1 MANFPCKFVESC
13 DTANDVARF
22 LDLFRLTVMRVLL
35 VEDHQDTREVLA
47 RLLEHWGFDVVP
59 VENLEKGLGTL
70 EKESFGAVVS
80 DISLPDGEGYTLIEE
95 AKRREQ
101 SILGIALSAHASE
114 LDMERGKEAGFD
126 RYLTKPFDGWE
137 LRSILEERC
146 AANNSAQQTRDV

>member
-1 MANFPCKFVESC
+1 
-13 DTANDVARF
+13 
-22 LDLFRLTVMRVLL
+22 MRVLL

-59 VENLEKGLGTL
+59 VENLQKGLGSL
-70 EKESFGAVVS
+70 EEGTFEAVVS
-80 DISLPDGEGYTLIEE
+80 DISLPDGEGYELIKE

-101 SILGIALSAHASE
+101 SILGVALSAHASE
-114 LDMERGKEAGFD
+114 VDRQRGEMAGFD

-146 AANNSAQQTRDV
+146 AQNEGRSRSSQAPDQ

>member
-1 MANFPCKFVESC
+1 
-13 DTANDVARF
+13 
-22 LDLFRLTVMRVLL
+22 MRVLL
-35 VEDHQDTREVLA
+35 VEDHRDTREVLA

-95 AKRREQ
+95 AKRREK
-101 SILGIALSAHASE
+101 SILGIALSAHASA

-146 AANNSAQQTRDV
+146 ALNNSARKTRDV

>member
-1 MANFPCKFVESC
+1 
-13 DTANDVARF
+13 
-22 LDLFRLTVMRVLL
+22 MRVLL

-59 VENLEKGLGTL
+59 VENLQKGLGSL
-70 EKESFGAVVS
+70 EEGTFEAVVS
-80 DISLPDGEGYTLIEE
+80 DISLPDGEGYELIKE

-101 SILGIALSAHASE
+101 SILGVALSAHASE
-114 LDMERGKEAGFD
+114 VDRQRGEMAGFD

-146 AANNSAQQTRDV
+146 AQNEGRSRSNQAPDQ

>member
-1 MANFPCKFVESC
+1 
-13 DTANDVARF
+13 
-22 LDLFRLTVMRVLL
+22 MRVLL

-59 VENLEKGLGTL
+59 VENLQKGLGSL
-70 EKESFGAVVS
+70 EEGMFEAVVS
-80 DISLPDGEGYTLIEE
+80 DISLPDGEGYELIKE

-101 SILGIALSAHASE
+101 SILGVALSAHASE
-114 LDMERGKEAGFD
+114 VDRQRGEMAGFD

-146 AANNSAQQTRDV
+146 AQNEGRSRSSQAPDQ

>member
-1 MANFPCKFVESC
+1 
-13 DTANDVARF
+13 
-22 LDLFRLTVMRVLL
+22 MRVLL
-35 VEDHQDTREVLA
+35 VEDHRDTREVLA

-59 VENLEKGLGTL
+59 VENLQKGLGFL
-70 EKESFGAVVS
+70 KKESFGAVVS

-114 LDMERGKEAGFD
+114 LDRQRGKIAGFD

-146 AANNSAQQTRDV
+146 AQKDAVSRSAPAADQ